1 MLVFS
6 VVHMQIAVA
15 TDKLPREHLKDVV
28 NACLQV
34 LREVQRQSYDDL
46 SENWRSYDVEMLCAF
61 VNDNQRLQ
69 ENCDGNPTLVVTL
82 IILRKTTRT
91 VVFTTHEFIFYPNLS

>member
-1 MLVFS
+1 MS
-6 VVHMQIAVA
+6 ATVHVQIAVA

-46 SENWRSYDVEMLCAF
+46 SDHFRVYDVDMLCAF

-69 ENCDGNPTLVVTL
+69 ENCDGE
-82 IILRKTTRT
+82 I
-91 VVFTTHEFIFYPNLS
+91 